1 MRYIEGLDAYHGSG
15 RSAVTLGKFDGLH
28 CGHEKL
34 IEKVIKYAKSDGIE
48 SIVCSFDMQPLF
60 DSISVEKEV
69 LMTKEERRLRLEG
82 RVDYLVDCPFT
93 REFSQMPA
101 EEFIRDILAGVF
113 HAAYVVVGTDFCFGY
128 EKKGDIHM
136 LKKYEKAYDYK
147 LVVVEKER
155 HCGREISSTYIREVL
170 SQGDIPLANQLLGY
184 PYTITGVVEHGRQLG
199 RKLGFPT
206 LNVAPET
213 HKMMP
218 PNGVYAVRVEIDGEE
233 FAGIGNVG
241 VKPTVTNENRMLVE
255 SYLFDYH
262 ENAYGKKVSVKLYEF
277 RRPERKFA
285 DVQELKECIDRDIEY
300 GKIFFQK
307 NL

>member
-1 MRYIEGLDAYHGSG
+1 MRYIEGLDAYRGSG
-15 RSAVTLGKFDGLH
+15 RTAVTLGKFDGLH
-28 CGHEKL
+28 RGHEKL
-34 IEKVIKYAKSDGIE
+34 IEKVINYAKSDGID
-48 SIVCSFDMQPLF
+48 SLVCSFDMQPLF
-60 DSISVEKEV
+60 DGISAEKEV
-69 LMTKEERRLRLEG
+69 LMTKEERRFRLER
-82 RVDYLVDCPFT
+82 RVDCLVDCPFT

-101 EEFIRDILAGVF
+101 EDFIRDVLAGLF
-113 HAAYVVVGTDFCFGY
+113 HAAYVIVGTDFCFGY
-128 EKKGDIHM
+128 KKKGDIHM
-136 LKKYEKAYDYK
+136 LKQYEEAYDYQ
-147 LVVVEKER
+147 LIVVEKER
-155 HCGREISSTYIREVL
+155 YCGREISSTYIREVL

-184 PYTITGVVEHGRQLG
+184 PYTVTGVVEHGRQLG
-199 RKLGFPT
+199 RRLGFPT
-206 LNVAPET
+206 LNVAPQA

-285 DVQELKECIDRDIEY
+285 DVQEMKECIDRDIEY